1 MKYKYEDFN
10 DFDLE
15 DMKNFLESKVKLKE
29 IVDDGTLEEIKEYL
43 SEQNNDYDGQEGG
56 CINDECNLLMERAVD
71 LLNNYQSKTAV
82 CPLCRNDEME
92 HEEYK
97 GTHIYVCEPCPAIC
111 FECVDKKDYE
121 NMIEWLKQRGNINTN
136 DSRELMKEEIK
147 DYINARE
154 NMSYIKLSK
163 KEINKLADNIVD
175 KILMDNDLNETLDS
189 VLEFYITDELYSKE

>member
-29 IVDDGTLEEIKEYL
+29 IVDNGTLEEIKEYL
-43 SEQNNDYDGQEGG
+43 EEQNNDYDGQEGG

-71 LLNNYQSKTAV
+71 LLNNYQSKTVV

-121 NMIEWLKQRGNINTN
+121 NMIEWLKQRGNINTSN
-136 DSRELMKEEIK
+136 SRELMKEEIK

-154 NMSYIKLSK
+154 SMSYIKLPK

-189 VLEFYITDELYSKE
+189 VLEFYITDELNSKK